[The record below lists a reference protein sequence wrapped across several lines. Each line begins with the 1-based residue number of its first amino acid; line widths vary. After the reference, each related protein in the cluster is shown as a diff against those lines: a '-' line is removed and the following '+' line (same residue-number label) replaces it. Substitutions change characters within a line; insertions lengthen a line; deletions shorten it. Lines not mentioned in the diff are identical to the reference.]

1 MSAIMK
7 KKISISFVG
16 ATLCLWFAISCD
28 RDLPVNLSY
37 THYDF
42 ATLDENGGNWT
53 PTLLS
58 APDEIAIPVPSETN
72 SAEYQSELAD
82 MKDAMAN
89 LSSSQRNAVDYW
101 TNNPAIRW
109 MEIAMDLVAKYNL
122 IPGPNPDGTYT
133 LPSPANPA
141 GPPPFPFA
149 HPAYSSRA
157 YAYLSVAQFDG
168 LISAWHYKYLYNR
181 AAPGMV
187 DGSVE
192 PAYGDTD
199 LPSYPSG
206 GAVVAAVS
214 RDILSAMFPL
224 EKSYIES
231 KAQEHLNSLIWS
243 GSNVQSDVDAGNLIG
258 TEVAKLA
265 LARAS
270 TDGMS
275 KAQTPKPV
283 SDSIKQSAID
293 RFGWAWENQ
302 EVPVRPVGL
311 APFYGKVK
319 MWNVPSPEL
328 TRPGPPPGIGTAE
341 YLADVEILIAH
352 KNDMTEE
359 KRRIANYWQD
369 GLGTYTPPGHWNTI
383 AFDYIVKYKMNPLRT
398 ARTLAYM
405 NMAIQDAGIS
415 CWETKYYYHYP
426 RPIQQIESFKT
437 IAGTPNFPS
446 YTSGHSTFSA
456 AAAEVLS
463 HIFPQE
469 GEIFREW
476 AEEAAISRVYGGIH
490 WTFDSFVGLDQG
502 KDVASYTLAVMEVDG
517 AE

>member
-1 MSAIMK
+1 MK
-7 KKISISFVG
+7 KRYTLSFLVV
-16 ATLCLWFAISCD
+16 CLSMMFVISCD
-28 RDLPVNLSY
+28 RDLPVNLRY

-42 ATLDENGGNWT
+42 SSLDPNGGSWST
-53 PTLLS
+53 VLLD
-58 APDEIAIPVPSETN
+58 APDQIAIPEPADVN
-72 SAEYQSELAD
+72 SAEYQAELAD
-82 MKDAMAN
+82 LKDAMTG
-89 LSSSQRNAVDYW
+89 LSSQQRSAIAYW

-157 YAYLSVAQFDG
+157 YAYMTVAQFDG
-168 LISAWHYKYLYNR
+168 LIAAWHYKFQYER
-181 AAPGMV
+181 PAPSQV
-187 DGSVE
+187 DPSIE
-192 PAYGDTD
+192 PAYGKTS

-206 GAVVAAVS
+206 AAVVTAAA

-224 EKSYIES
+224 EKEYLAGRAE
-231 KAQEHLNSLIWS
+231 EHLSSLLWA
-243 GSNVQSDVDAGNLIG
+243 GEAVQSDVDAGEFIG
-258 TEVAKLA
+258 SEVAKLA
-265 LARAS
+265 LARAAG
-270 TDGMS
+270 DGMS
-275 KAQTPKPV
+275 KAQVPKPV
-283 SDSIKQSAID
+283 SDSIQKSAFD
-293 RFGWAWENQ
+293 RFGWYWENQ
-302 EVPVRPVGL
+302 EIPKRPVGL
-311 APFYGKVK
+311 APMYGKVR
-319 MWNVPSPEL
+319 MWNVPDVEL
-328 TRPGPPPGIGTAE
+328 TRPGPPPAIGSAE
-341 YLADVEILIAH
+341 YEADVEILVSH
-352 KNDMTEE
+352 QNNMTEE

-383 AFDYIVKYKMNPLRT
+383 AFGYIVKYKMNPLRT

-415 CWETKYYYHYP
+415 CWDAKYYYHYP
-426 RPIQQIESFKT
+426 RPIQMIPSFKT

-463 HIFPQE
+463 RIFPQE
-469 GEIFREW
+469 GDIFREW

-490 WTFDSFVGLDQG
+490 WTFDSEVGLEQG
-502 KDVASYTLAVMEVDG
+502 RDVASYTIAVMESDG